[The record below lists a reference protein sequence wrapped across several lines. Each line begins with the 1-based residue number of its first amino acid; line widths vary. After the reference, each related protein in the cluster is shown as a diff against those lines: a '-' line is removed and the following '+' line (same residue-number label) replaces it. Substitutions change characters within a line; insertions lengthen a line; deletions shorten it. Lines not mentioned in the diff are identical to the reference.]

1 MSEKRIEK
9 AWQSMVNNL
18 QAKTGKPLEE
28 WIEIINKQPFTR
40 TSDKVSY
47 LKKEYGQGQGYA
59 GLIIYHAK
67 IALSGAPDTPE
78 QLIEKQYLGK
88 ENLKPIYDKLVDIV
102 SKFGEDVEIAP
113 RNSYVSITRN
123 TQFAMFTPATK
134 IRFDVA
140 LKLKGQEPKGV
151 LEALP
156 SPGLCTHKIK
166 VNSLEDITPEVIDW
180 LKLAYDKAK

>member
-18 QAKTGKPLEE
+18 QARTGKTLEE

-40 TSDKVSY
+40 TSEKVNY
-47 LKKEYGQGQGYA
+47 LKKEFGIGQGYA
-59 GLIIYHAK
+59 GLIIYNAK
-67 IALSGAPDTPE
+67 IAVTGAPDTPE

-88 ENLKPIYDKLVDIV
+88 ENLKPIYDKLVEIV
-102 SKFGEDVEIAP
+102 RKFGDDVEVSP

-156 SPGLCTHKIK
+156 SPGMCTHKIR
-166 VNSLEDITPEVIDW
+166 VNSLEDITPEVIGW
-180 LKLAYDKAK
+180 LKLAYDNV